1 MVCLFV
7 WIFMNEIFV
16 LFGMAENRERGRER
30 ERFGLLCCDDGG
42 EEKKVGGD
50 QMWKWKKM
58 NGTHC
63 DCE

>member
-1 MVCLFV
+1 MRYLFCLV
-7 WIFMNEIFV
+7 WQKIE
-16 LFGMAENRERGRER
+16 RER